1 MLRVSRTRRRSSK
14 VTNFLSA
21 VSGGKMV
28 TRAHIASKGISTNSR
43 GSSTPLVE
51 GDRRRVAFKCRLGFN
66 MKFLL
71 KVLGGL
77 GLIPSF
83 FFTFR
88 AYTDNTFLSP
98 LVRLQKERKQ
108 KVVTTGVYAI
118 VRHPMY
124 LGALSMFIATPLLL
138 GSWYAALM

>member
-1 MLRVSRTRRRSSK
+1 
-14 VTNFLSA
+14 
-21 VSGGKMV
+21 
-28 TRAHIASKGISTNSR
+28 
-43 GSSTPLVE
+43 
-51 GDRRRVAFKCRLGFN
+51 

-138 GSWYAALM
+138 GSWYAAL